1 MSIPWTEKYR
11 PRLVREIVGNRQAIQ
26 QFLEWIRGW
35 EKGGPASKAVILAG
49 PPGVGKTSLVL
60 AYAHEYSW
68 DLVEINASDERSGE
82 RLRELLGA
90 SVSQAT
96 LTGTRKRII
105 LVDEVDGIA
114 GKEASG
120 GVAVLTSL
128 IKASRVPMVLVA
140 NDPWDARLA
149 PLRQI
154 APIIKF
160 NRVRRE
166 EIFRHLKM
174 ISDRERIGS
183 DEKVLRE
190 IADRAEGDLRGAIN
204 DLQLLAS
211 AMENPALLLPY
222 LGERDREKTSFD
234 VLAGVFGAKTASDGR
249 LLTMNTDMDM
259 DQVIT
264 WVYDNLF
271 KQFQKPEALAEAMKI
286 VAEADLHLARMKRFQ
301 MWGLTRYVAPLVG
314 AGPGIIKSLRG
325 EKGGGFEF
333 PSKIRFMQQTRD
345 LRGRV
350 AEALS
355 KIASKSRMSRSKA
368 ATEMLPY
375 VAEMIRGGDRGVAAH
390 YGLSQEEVQAIETVF
405 KTVATMPKTPHATAR
420 GGKSAATPPRGRTR
434 ARRRSP

>member
-11 PRLVREIVGNRQAIQ
+11 PRLVREIVGNKQAIQ
-26 QFLEWIRGW
+26 QFMEWMRGW

-60 AYAHEYSW
+60 AYAHEYGW

-128 IKASRVPMVLVA
+128 IKASRVPIVLVA

-149 PLRQI
+149 PIRQI

-160 NRVRRE
+160 SRVRRD
-166 EIFRHLKM
+166 EIFRHLKTVSEWEHLD
-174 ISDRERIGS
+174 ID
-183 DEKVLRE
+183 DQVLRE
-190 IADRAEGDLRGAIN
+190 VSARAEGDLRGAIN

-211 AMENPALLLPY
+211 GSENPTFLLPS
-222 LGERDREKTSFD
+222 LGERDREKTPFD

-249 LLTMNTDMDM
+249 LLTLNTDMDT
-259 DQVIT
+259 DQIFT

-271 KQFQKPEALAEAMKI
+271 KQFQKPEALAEAMTI

-301 MWGLTRYVAPLVG
+301 MWGLVRYVAPLIG
-314 AGPGIIKSLRG
+314 AGPGIVKHLAG
-325 EKGGGFEF
+325 ERGGGFEF

-355 KIASKSRMSRSKA
+355 KIASRSRMSRSKA

-375 VAEMIRGGDRGVAAH
+375 VAAMIRGGDRGVAAH
-390 YGLSQEEVQAIETVF
+390 YGLSPEEVQAIETVF
-405 KTVATMPKTPHATAR
+405 KTLSRVPKIPPATAR
-420 GGKSAATPPRGRTR
+420 GGRSAATSPPGRTR